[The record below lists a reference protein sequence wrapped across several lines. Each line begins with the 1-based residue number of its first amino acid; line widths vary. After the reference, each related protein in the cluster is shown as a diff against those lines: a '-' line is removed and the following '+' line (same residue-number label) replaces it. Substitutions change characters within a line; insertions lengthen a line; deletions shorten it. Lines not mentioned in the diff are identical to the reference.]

1 MAIAV
6 PTPRPLPAPLLRLR
20 SDEQLLALFR
30 SGREDAFRVLHDRY
44 HDRLLAYVR
53 HMLRGSSEAEDVVQ
67 DVFLRAYGAL
77 ASGERDV
84 AVRPWL
90 YRVAHNRCIDY
101 VRRAAAPPLQPDEL
115 LPGGTDP
122 VVEAERRE
130 ELKRLIADLH
140 NLPEAQRS
148 ALIIREL
155 EGLSYDELATALGV
169 TVPAVKSLLVR
180 ARSGLADAALARD
193 TDCARIREELALAV
207 DRPGRPPRL
216 LRDHLR
222 VCEGCRAHRQ
232 VLRHGHAQRA
242 SLLPVGPSSVL
253 LGGWLAALL
262 GTGGGGASSAA
273 TGTALVAGATK
284 TLAVAS
290 ASMAVAGG
298 AAYEVEHRIHKSPVP
313 RPEPKAAVAKV
324 VLERVAARPPA
335 PAHVPAP
342 VRPQR
347 LGVQP
352 QPPAVQQEVETVPV
366 VKPPLREVGEKE
378 IATPTPTPTATP
390 TATPTTTPEPT
401 ATAEPTTEPTATP
414 TAAVALT
421 PQPGP

>member
-30 SGREDAFRVLHDRY
+30 SGREDAFRALHDRY

-53 HMLRGSSEAEDVVQ
+53 HMLRGSSESEDVVQ
-67 DVFLRAYGAL
+67 DVFMRAYGAL
-77 ASGERDV
+77 AAGDRDI

-101 VRRAAAPPLQPDEL
+101 VRRAPAPPLQPDEL

-122 VVEAERRE
+122 VVVAERRE
-130 ELKRLIADLH
+130 QLQRLVADLH

-155 EGLSYDELATALGV
+155 EGLSYEDLGTALGV

-193 TDCARIREELALAV
+193 TDCAEIRAELALAV

-222 VCEGCRAHRQ
+222 MCDGCRAHREA
-232 VLRHGHAQRA
+232 LRRSRAQLA
-242 SLLPVGPSSVL
+242 SLLPVGPSSLL
-253 LGGWLAALL
+253 LGGGLAALL
-262 GTGGGGASSAA
+262 GTGGGTASTAA
-273 TGTALVAGATK
+273 TGSAIVAGATK

-290 ASMAVAGG
+290 ASVAVAGG
-298 AAYEVEHRIHKSPVP
+298 AVEVEHRIHHQPVP
-313 RPEPKAAVAKV
+313 RPEPRAAVRIVTAQ
-324 VLERVAARPPA
+324 AQRPPA
-335 PAHVPAP
+335 PVALRRADTRPAP
-342 VRPQR
+342 KP
-347 LGVQP
+347 VQVIDAA
-352 QPPAVQQEVETVPV
+352 PAVPHTV
-366 VKPPLREVGEKE
+366 KGADDEAT
-378 IATPTPTPTATP
+378 ATPTPTPTETPEPTATP
-390 TATPTTTPEPT
+390 TATPSPEATTTAEPTVQPTPT
-401 ATAEPTTEPTATP
+401 ATAEM
-414 TAAVALT
+414 AVT
-421 PQPGP
+421 PQPAP